1 MMIDFLT
8 APIDAQSVI
17 LLLVFTSLI
26 AFWMGVVTPF
36 LVVRLLQ
43 SLNFKFDEFIEEDES
58 KSL

>member
-8 APIDAQSVI
+8 APIDAQLVI

-36 LVVRLLQ
+36 LVVRLLK
-43 SLNFKFDEFIEEDES
+43 SFNFKFDEFIEEDES
-58 KSL
+58 

>member
-17 LLLVFTSLI
+17 LLLVFTTLI

-36 LVVRLLQ
+36 LVVKLLK

-58 KSL
+58 

>member
-8 APIDAQSVI
+8 APIDAQLVI

-36 LVVRLLQ
+36 LVVQLLKK
-43 SLNFKFDEFIEEDES
+43 SLNFKFDEFIKEDES
-58 KSL
+58 

>member
-43 SLNFKFDEFIEEDES
+43 SLSFKFDEFIEKDES
-58 KSL
+58 

>member
-8 APIDAQSVI
+8 APIDAQLVI

-36 LVVRLLQ
+36 LVARLLE
-43 SLNFKFDEFIEEDES
+43 SLNFKFDEFIKEDES
-58 KSL
+58 

>member
-1 MMIDFLT
+1 MIIDFLT

-36 LVVRLLQ
+36 LVVRLLK
-43 SLNFKFDEFIEEDES
+43 SLNFKFDEFIEKDES
-58 KSL
+58 

>member
-8 APIDAQSVI
+8 APIDAQLVI

-36 LVVRLLQ
+36 LVVRLLENLY
-43 SLNFKFDEFIEEDES
+43 SKFDDITKEDES
-58 KSL
+58 

>member
-8 APIDAQSVI
+8 APIDAQLVI

-36 LVVRLLQ
+36 LVVRLLK

-58 KSL
+58 

>member
-8 APIDAQSVI
+8 APIDAQLVI

-36 LVVRLLQ
+36 LIVRLLKNLY
-43 SLNFKFDEFIEEDES
+43 SKFDDITEKDES
-58 KSL
+58 

>member
-8 APIDAQSVI
+8 APIDAQLVI

-36 LVVRLLQ
+36 LVVRLLE
-43 SLNFKFDEFIEEDES
+43 SLNFKFDEFIKEDES
-58 KSL
+58 

>member
-8 APIDAQSVI
+8 APIDAQLVI

-36 LVVRLLQ
+36 LVVRLLKNLY
-43 SLNFKFDEFIEEDES
+43 SKFDDITEKDES
-58 KSL
+58 

>member
-1 MMIDFLT
+1 MMIGFLT

-17 LLLVFTSLI
+17 LLLVFTNLI

-36 LVVRLLQ
+36 LVVKLLN

-58 KSL
+58 